1 MCNMKNCD
9 ETPTW
14 SVDIIDR
21 SRKGISSARTLELC
35 TYHVEAIE
43 GWEFIEI
50 VDGKE
55 LV

>member
-9 ETPTW
+9 EAPTW
-14 SVDIIDR
+14 TLDIIDK
-21 SRKGISSARTLELC
+21 RKEFFSSFRTVELC
-35 TYHVEAIE
+35 TNHVEAIE

-50 VDGKE
+50 VNGKE